1 MLQNLHLT
9 QLNTSYLNT
18 IKELRA
24 AGGEHK
30 VEVEKEIRD
39 SDASTDLLRFHNRV
53 NYLEMKVAN
62 CESIQNQLTAKNE
75 LLEGGVEELNGEIAN
90 LKE

>member
-1 MLQNLHLT
+1 M
-9 QLNTSYLNT
+9 
-18 IKELRA
+18 
-24 AGGEHK
+24 
-30 VEVEKEIRD
+30 EKEIRD

>member
-1 MLQNLHLT
+1 M
-9 QLNTSYLNT
+9 
-18 IKELRA
+18 
-24 AGGEHK
+24 
-30 VEVEKEIRD
+30 
-39 SDASTDLLRFHNRV
+39 
-53 NYLEMKVAN
+53 AN